1 MGLSN
6 DNESGKVKWL
16 QVKKG
21 RFCCGKGEQEES
33 YRKLSGTVTDISFRD
48 AEYEGKKWREAVIQV
63 SDDGTMYRFNVGI
76 GSGYGKQLLAKLATA
91 DLSQVLTFA
100 PPYTEEGAQK
110 SSGFFVA
117 EGNKALKQLWTRKEP
132 NGMPEMKEVI
142 FKGQKQYD
150 DTEQVKF
157 IEEYFVNNV
166 RPGKAPE
173 MANATAADSE
183 ELDSENVPF

>member
-21 RFCCGKGEQEES
+21 RFTCGKGEQEES

-91 DLSQVLTFA
+91 DLSQVLTFE
-100 PPYTEEGAQK
+100 PTYTEEGAKK
-110 SSGFFVA
+110 SSGFFVS

-132 NGMPEMKEVI
+132 NGMPEMTSIV
-142 FKGQKQYD
+142 FKGQTQWD

-157 IEEYFVNNV
+157 IEEHFVNNV
-166 RPGKAPE
+166 KVGQAPA
-173 MANATAADSE
+173 MATTAGDEEPDSS
-183 ELDSENVPF
+183 DVPF